1 MITKKNL
8 KLFLSFLSLVAFIS
22 CSAGDK
28 FGSETQGS
36 QTVSGEG
43 KGGLKTNL
51 PIWSTG
57 TYIPQEYWGEYHDLT
72 RNPMATV
79 TANAIS
85 FYSYKDGGGF
95 LYTVNVSDDKTTYLG
110 NNTWHYYYDK
120 LNYGNNSTIKFK
132 RNEKGQ
138 RVMLENP
145 LGTEYTFVHVD
156 DINK

>member
-1 MITKKNL
+1 MITKKQF
-8 KLFLSFLSLVAFIS
+8 KIFLSFLSLVAFIS

-28 FGSETQGS
+28 LGSETQSS
-36 QTVSGEG
+36 QISEEG

-95 LYTVNVSDDKTTYLG
+95 IYTVDIQNKTTTYAI
-110 NNTWHYYYDK
+110 NNTWHY
-120 LNYGNNSTIKFK
+120 NYANNGTIKNSTIKFK

-138 RVMLENP
+138 RVLIEYP
-145 LGTEYTFVHVD
+145 LGAEYTFVHVD

>member
-1 MITKKNL
+1 MITKKQF
-8 KLFLSFLSLVAFIS
+8 KIFLSFLSLVAFIS

-36 QTVSGEG
+36 QVSGTNS
-43 KGGLKTNL
+43 GGLKTNL

-85 FYSYKDGGGF
+85 FYSYKYGGGF
-95 LYTVNVSDDKTTYLG
+95 IYTVDIQNNKTTAYVG
-110 NNTWHYYYDK
+110 NNTWHY
-120 LNYGNNSTIKFK
+120 NYGNNGTIKNSNIKFK

-138 RVMLENP
+138 RVLIEYP
-145 LGTEYTFVHVD
+145 LGEEYTFVHVD